1 MLCIVGIDCSINDV
15 MVHCNTVSYSSGVD
29 LSVLRRAGHSAVV
42 WGNYMWVYGG
52 YQFNVN
58 EMEHIGSGS
67 GLWVESN
74 QLIRSVKLMLLN
86 VISN

>member
-1 MLCIVGIDCSINDV
+1 MYIVGIDCSINDTLPHWNV
-15 MVHCNTVSYSSGVD
+15 ASYNSGVD
-29 LSVLRRAGHSAVV
+29 FSVLRRAGHSAVV

-58 EMEHIGSGS
+58 EMEHSGSGS

-74 QLIRSVKLMLLN
+74 QLIRSVNLMLLN

>member
-1 MLCIVGIDCSINDV
+1 MSIIGIDCSINV
-15 MVHCNTVSYSSGVD
+15 NMPHWNVASYNSGVD
-29 LSVLRRAGHSAVV
+29 FSVLRRAGHSAVV

-58 EMEHIGSGS
+58 EMEQSGSGS

-74 QLIRSVKLMLLN
+74 QLIRSVNLMLLN